1 MWLDWFQE
9 AGSRVANVFRR
20 SQLESE
26 VDEELRFHLEMQIE
40 QYVKSGMSERDA
52 RRVALIE
59 FGGVDRT
66 VEDCR
71 DVLGL
76 RLMHDFIQDIRYAVR
91 VLVRSPGFTIVAVL
105 TLALGIGA
113 NTAVFSVVNALL
125 LQPLPFENP
134 DRIVMLWE
142 ENPDHGVEQEQVAWA
157 DFLEWQESTT
167 SFESIGYV
175 VNRMAASRN
184 FLMKTGDDVSRIRA
198 RHISSSLFKVLGVA
212 PLIGQTLSSADD
224 EPGGLHRV
232 VLSHRMWS
240 QVFGANPK
248 VIGQTIDL
256 GKQQPFEV
264 VGVMP
269 PRFRFPQDADAWLS
283 VAGVYDERSLK
294 GLMQSHGH
302 HPLWVAGRLKAGVT
316 PAEAQAELNVLQ
328 RQIHDAPENQSNQR
342 LSAGVIVMPL
352 LDQVNGSGTR
362 SALLLLLGAVGFV
375 LLIACANVANLL
387 LAPAISRRREM
398 AIRAALGAGRL
409 RVIRQ
414 LLTESLLLSLLG
426 AAAASLLAV
435 WGIDLLELIR
445 LDSTY
450 LGVKEFRFDRI
461 GDVQIDR
468 GVLGFTI
475 LVSVVTGVLFG
486 LIPAVQAS
494 RLDINSTLKEDSRSG
509 TPAKAARLFR
519 NSLLISEVSLAL
531 VLLAGAGLALRG
543 FSKMLAIDPGMDPEP
558 VLQAELDLDMAEQV
572 YGMKIE
578 EAFDEV
584 VERVSALPGV
594 TAVSGVGEIPVVKSG
609 WNDTFRIV
617 GPEHEGLDNSDLP
630 YADLRLMSPGVFK
643 SLGIPLLSG
652 RDFADTDTAENPR
665 VSIINQALAEKF
677 FPGENPIGR
686 KLQFRGWAQRESE
699 IVGVAGNV
707 RNYSSDGEDQH
718 ELYFPFAQQFMGG
731 SEVGPVILIRVQG
744 STDDLVP
751 AIRAAV
757 DGPDPRQQVLIRFR
771 NVQNMLDNSA
781 SQQRFQAVLLGVFS
795 GIALLLAVVGV
806 YGVMSYSTSQRIQEV
821 GIRLALGAQP
831 GQILRTIVGEG
842 VILSSIGIAIG
853 VAVSVGLGHLLST
866 LFFGLE
872 STDAATLATV
882 AVILLLVST
891 LASLIPAW
899 RAMRVDPLT
908 ALRHE

>member
-26 VDEELRFHLEMQIE
+26 LDEELQFHLEMQIE
-40 QYVKSGMSERDA
+40 QYIKSGMSERDA

-59 FGGVDRT
+59 FGGVDKT

-134 DRIVMLWE
+134 DQIVMVWE

-157 DFLEWQESTT
+157 DLLEWQESAT

-184 FLMKTGDDVSRIRA
+184 FLMKTDDDVSRIRA
-198 RHISSSLFKVLGVA
+198 RHASSSLFDVLGVP
-212 PLIGQTLSSADD
+212 PLIGQTLQSADD
-224 EPGGLHRV
+224 EPGGLHRA

-240 QVFGANPK
+240 QVFGANQDI
-248 VIGQTIDL
+248 IGQTLDL
-256 GKQQPFEV
+256 GKEEPFEV
-264 VGVMP
+264 IGVMP
-269 PRFRFPQDADAWLS
+269 PRFRFPQGADAWLS
-283 VAGVYDERSLK
+283 VAGVYNERSLK
-294 GLMQSHGH
+294 GLMASHGH
-302 HPLWVAGRLKAGVT
+302 HPLWVTGRLKAGVT
-316 PAEAQAELNVLQ
+316 PEEAAAELSILQ
-328 RQIHDAPENQSNQR
+328 QQIHEASENQNNQR
-342 LSAGVIVMPL
+342 LSSGVIVVPL

-387 LAPAISRRREM
+387 LARAISRRREM

-426 AAAASLLAV
+426 AAAAALLAV

-475 LVSVVTGVLFG
+475 AVSVVTGVLFG

-494 RLDINSTLKEDSRSG
+494 RLNINDTLKEDSRSG

-519 NSLLISEVSLAL
+519 NALLISEVSLAL
-531 VLLAGAGLALRG
+531 VLLVGAGLAIRG
-543 FSKMLAIDPGMDPEP
+543 FAKMLAIDPGMDPEP

-594 TAVSGVGEIPVVKSG
+594 TAVSGVGEILVVKSG

-617 GPEHEGLDNSDLP
+617 GSEHDGLDNSELP
-630 YADLRLMSPGVFK
+630 YADLRLMSPGVFE
-643 SLGIPLLSG
+643 SLGIPLLAG
-652 RDFADTDTAENPR
+652 RDFSKTDTAENPR
-665 VSIINQALAEKF
+665 VAIINQAFAEKF
-677 FPGENPIGR
+677 FNGQNPVGKR
-686 KLQFRGWAQRESE
+686 LQFRGWAARESE

-707 RNYSSDGEDQH
+707 RNYSSAGEDQH
-718 ELYFPFAQQFMGG
+718 ELYYPFAQQFMGG
-731 SEVGPVILIRVQG
+731 SEVGPVILIRVNG
-744 STDDLVP
+744 DTDDLVP

-771 NVQNMLDNSA
+771 NVQ
-781 SQQRFQAVLLGVFS
+781 
-795 GIALLLAVVGV
+795 
-806 YGVMSYSTSQRIQEV
+806 E
-821 GIRLALGAQP
+821 
-831 GQILRTIVGEG
+831 
-842 VILSSIGIAIG
+842 
-853 VAVSVGLGHLLST
+853 
-866 LFFGLE
+866 
-872 STDAATLATV
+872 
-882 AVILLLVST
+882 
-891 LASLIPAW
+891 
-899 RAMRVDPLT
+899 RA
-908 ALRHE
+908 

>member
-9 AGSRVANVFRR
+9 IGSRVANVFRR
-20 SQLESE
+20 SELESDL
-26 VDEELRFHLEMQIE
+26 DEELRFHLEMQIE

-59 FGGVDRT
+59 FGGVDKT

-125 LQPLPFENP
+125 LQPLPFANP
-134 DRIVMLWE
+134 DRIVMVWE
-142 ENPDHGVEQEQVAWA
+142 VNPEHGVEQEQVCWA
-157 DFLEWQESTT
+157 DLREWEQSTT
-167 SFESIGYV
+167 SFDSIGFV
-175 VNRMAASRN
+175 VNRMAYSRN
-184 FLMKTGDDVSRIRA
+184 FLMKTDDDVSRIRA
-198 RHISSSLFKVLGVA
+198 RHVSSSLFDVLGVE
-212 PLIGQTLSSADD
+212 PLIGQTLASGDD
-224 EPGGLHRV
+224 EPGGLHRA
-232 VLSHRMWS
+232 VLSHRMWT
-240 QVFGANPK
+240 QAFGASPD
-248 VIGQTIDL
+248 VIGQKLDL
-256 GKQQPFEV
+256 GRAQPFEV
-264 VGVMP
+264 IGVMP
-269 PRFRFPQDADAWLS
+269 AGFRFPQAADAWLS
-283 VAGVYDERSLK
+283 LAGFGNERHNR
-294 GLMQSHGH
+294 GFMESHGH
-302 HPLWVAGRLKAGVT
+302 HPLWVTGRLKAGVT
-316 PAEAQAELNVLQ
+316 PAEAEAELNILQ
-328 RQIHDAPENQSNQR
+328 KQIHDAPENQDTQR
-342 LSAGVIVMPL
+342 LSSGVEVMPL
-352 LDQVNGSGTR
+352 LDQVNGDGTR

-387 LAPAISRRREM
+387 LARAISRRREM

-426 AAAASLLAV
+426 AAAAGVIALWSV
-435 WGIDLLELIR
+435 ELLELIR
-445 LDSTY
+445 MDSTY
-450 LGVKEFRFDRI
+450 LGVKDFQFDRI
-461 GDVQIDR
+461 DEVEIDH

-475 LVSVVTGVLFG
+475 AVSVVTGLLFG

-531 VLLAGAGLALRG
+531 VLLVGAGLALRG
-543 FSKMLAIDPGMDPEP
+543 FAKMLAIDPGMDPQP
-558 VLQAELDLDMAEQV
+558 VLQAELDLDMAKQV
-572 YGMKIE
+572 YGMNIQE
-578 EAFDEV
+578 VFVEV

-594 TAVSGVGEIPVVKSG
+594 VATSGVGEIPVVKSG
-609 WNDTFRIV
+609 WNDTFKIV
-617 GPEHEGLDNSDLP
+617 GKEHEGLDNSELP
-630 YADLRLMSPGVFK
+630 YTDIRLMSPGVFE

-652 RDFADTDTAENPR
+652 RDFSETDTRDNPG
-665 VSIINQALAEKF
+665 VTIINQAFAEKF
-677 FPGENPIGR
+677 FPGQDPVGR
-686 KLQFRGWAQRESE
+686 RIRFRGVARRESE
-699 IVGVAGNV
+699 IIGVAGNV
-707 RNYSSDGEDQH
+707 RNYSSDGNDQH
-718 ELYFPFAQQFMGG
+718 ELYYPFAQQFMGG
-731 SEVGPVILIRVQG
+731 AEVGPVILIRVQG
-744 STDDLVP
+744 DTDQIVP

-781 SQQRFQAVLLGVFS
+781 SQQRFQAVLLGIFS

-842 VILSSIGIAIG
+842 VVLSAIGIGIGIAI
-853 VAVSVGLGHLLST
+853 SVGLGQLLNKLFYGVETADAVT
-866 LFFGLE
+866 LGI
-872 STDAATLATV
+872 V
-882 AVILLLVST
+882 AVILLLVSS